1 MKSKLTL
8 SITLAITL
16 TLPAKGIADDIAEKA
31 GCININQTPLEYLTS
46 LFNQSS
52 DPTALI
58 DRHCRM
64 KIEAYKYGK
73 SDTDYR
79 ALQADDAGYRSA
91 TISTVDAQKNIGA
104 DSLYVQENAAAELR
118 GDENKRE
125 LDIST
130 LKQSG
135 YRSVTAKEQ

>member
-1 MKSKLTL
+1 MKSNLTL

-31 GCININQTPLEYLTS
+31 GCININQTPFAYLTS

-64 KIEAYKYGK
+64 KIEAYEYGA
-73 SDTDYR
+73 SDTNYE
-79 ALQADDAGYRSA
+79 ALRENDADYRSA
-91 TISTVDAQKNIGA
+91 ITAPIDGEKNMGA
-104 DSLYVQENAAAELR
+104 DNLYIQENAATELR
-118 GDENKRE
+118 GDEDKRE
-125 LDIST
+125 LEIST

-135 YRSVTAKEQ
+135 YRSVTATEK